1 MKLSVNDLNVF
12 VNTPKDIAKLCEDLS
27 RLGLEVESCIPC
39 IAPKNVV
46 VGKVLEKAPHKN
58 AEKLSVCQVGVGK
71 VLEKAPHKNA
81 EKLSVCQVGVGK
93 EVLQIVCG
101 AKNVAPNQFVPVALN
116 GALIGSTTIAKTELR
131 GVESCGMI
139 CSSAELG
146 FPKINDGILE
156 LDESVGELVLG
167 KELNEYASFNTHV
180 LEISLT
186 PNRGDCLSVL
196 GIAREISAFYH
207 TPLKPIKA
215 LNFTPK
221 SDLITLS
228 AGENI
233 ESHLAYYLIYNHSL
247 KTPLNI
253 KLSLAHNNALSENDL
268 KNFIEFS
275 THFSGV
281 IMNAYSLNKTPMD
294 LSVKNDENN
303 LESVYINHQK
313 RSTIAIKHQDQK
325 DLSEYLLLEASYT
338 DPISLSLKLHALK
351 DKTLQKDNALIYRS
365 ARGSNP
371 NLSDGLNFLSAHL
384 KAAILESKQI
394 KHSLKDRTLTFQ
406 LEDITEILG
415 LAVEKEK
422 IQGILK
428 NLGFKVSVKEPNSN
442 PQILEV
448 IAPNF
453 RHDIKTIQDIAEEI
467 LRFVGID
474 NLISKPLDCV
484 SSKNSNPH
492 YDTHRFFENLKHKA
506 LACGFKEVIH
516 YVFYSKEKQ
525 QKLGFEVLEDP
536 LELQNPIT
544 TDLNTLRTSLV
555 CGLLDASLRNKNL
568 GFKSIALYE
577 KGSVYNSKREEIQ
590 KLGFLVSGLQK
601 KESYPDAKG
610 KAWDFYSFAECVS
623 KVIGDFSLERL
634 TAQTPINH
642 PYQSAKIIQNHEII
656 GVIAKIHP
664 KVIQELDLFES
675 YYAEIDAFKLKRPAM
690 LLKPFSIYPS
700 SVRDLTLIIDEN
712 TAFSEIKKALKDAQI
727 PNLSEILPLDI
738 FKESH
743 NTIALSVRCVIHSLE
758 KTLNDEEVNSA
769 VQKALEIL
777 EKEFNARLKG

>member
-1 MKLSVNDLNVF
+1 MKLSVNDLSVF

-27 RLGLEVESCIPC
+27 CLGLEVESCISC
-39 IAPKNVV
+39 VAPKNVV
-46 VGKVLEKAPHKN
+46 VGKILEKAPHKN
-58 AEKLSVCQVGVGK
+58 AEKLSVCQVD
-71 VLEKAPHKNA
+71 
-81 EKLSVCQVGVGK
+81 VGK

-101 AKNVAPNQFVPVALN
+101 AKNVVPNQFVPVALN

-139 CSSAELG
+139 CSSSELG

-167 KELNEYASFNTHV
+167 KELNEYAPFNTHV

-196 GIAREISAFYH
+196 GVAREISAFYH

-221 SDLITLS
+221 SDLIALS

-233 ESHLAYYLIYNHSL
+233 ESHLAYYLVCNHSL
-247 KTPLNI
+247 KTPLKV

-275 THFSGV
+275 AHFSGV
-281 IMNAYSLNKTPMD
+281 IMNAYSLNATPID

-325 DLSEYLLLEASYT
+325 DLSEHLLLEASYT

-384 KAAILESKQI
+384 KATILESKQTQ
-394 KHSLKDRTLTFQ
+394 HSLKDRAIKFQ

-415 LAVEKEK
+415 LVVEKEK
-422 IQGILK
+422 IQSILK
-428 NLGFKVSVKEPNSN
+428 NLGFKVSVKEPNSK
-442 PQILEV
+442 PKILEV

-474 NLISKPLDCV
+474 NLVSKPLHCV

-544 TDLNTLRTSLV
+544 TELNTLRTSLV

-577 KGSVYNSKREEIQ
+577 KGSVYNSKREETQ
-590 KLGFLVSGLQK
+590 KLGFLASGLQK

-623 KVIGDFSLERL
+623 KVIGDFSLEKL
-634 TAQTPINH
+634 TTQTPINH

-675 YYAEIDAFKLKRPAM
+675 YYAEIDASKLKRPTM

-712 TAFSEIKKALKDAQI
+712 TAFSKIKKALKDAQI

-738 FKESH
+738 FKES
-743 NTIALSVRCVIHSLE
+743 NNSIALSVRCVIHSLE

>member
-1 MKLSVNDLNVF
+1 MKLSVNDLSVF
-12 VNTPKDIAKLCEDLS
+12 VDAPKDITKLCEDLS
-27 RLGLEVESCIPC
+27 RLGLEVESSIPC
-39 IAPKNVV
+39 VAPKNVV

-58 AEKLSVCQVGVGK
+58 AEKLSVCQVD
-71 VLEKAPHKNA
+71 
-81 EKLSVCQVGVGK
+81 VGK

-139 CSSAELG
+139 CSSNELG

-167 KELNEYASFNTHV
+167 KGLNEYAPFNTHV

-221 SDLITLS
+221 SDLITLHTD
-228 AGENI
+228 ENI
-233 ESHLAYYLIYNHSL
+233 ESHLAYYLVCNHSL

-268 KNFIEFS
+268 NNFIEFS
-275 THFSGV
+275 AHFSGV
-281 IMNAYSLNKTPMD
+281 VMNAYSLDATPID

-384 KAAILESKQI
+384 KATILESKQT
-394 KHSLKDRTLTFQ
+394 KHALKDRTLEFKP
-406 LEDITEILG
+406 EDITEILG
-415 LAVEKEK
+415 LAIEEEK

-428 NLGFKVSVKEPNSN
+428 NLGFKVSIKVSSSK

-448 IAPNF
+448 VAPNF

-474 NLISKPLDCV
+474 HLISKPLDSV
-484 SSKNSNPH
+484 SNKKSNPH

-544 TDLNTLRTSLV
+544 TELNTLRTSLV

-590 KLGFLVSGLQK
+590 KLGFLASGLQK

-623 KVIGDFSLERL
+623 KVIGDFSLEKL
-634 TAQTPINH
+634 TTQTPINH
-642 PYQSAKIIQNHEII
+642 PYQSAKIIQNHKII

-675 YYAEIDAFKLKRPAM
+675 YYAEIDASKLKRPAM

-712 TAFSEIKKALKDAQI
+712 TAFSNIKKALKDAKI

-738 FKESH
+738 FKES
-743 NTIALSVRCVIHSLE
+743 NNSIALSVRCVIHSLE

>member
-27 RLGLEVESCIPC
+27 RLGLEVESCVSC
-39 IAPKNVV
+39 VAPKNVV

-58 AEKLSVCQVGVGK
+58 AEKLSVCQVD
-71 VLEKAPHKNA
+71 
-81 EKLSVCQVGVGK
+81 VGK

-101 AKNVAPNQFVPVALN
+101 AKNVAPNQFVPVALK
-116 GALIGSTTIAKTELR
+116 GAIIGSTTIAKTELR
-131 GVESCGMI
+131 GVESHGMI
-139 CSSAELG
+139 CSSVELG

-167 KELNEYASFNTHV
+167 KELNEYAPFNTHV

-221 SDLITLS
+221 NDLITLS
-228 AGENI
+228 ADENI
-233 ESHLAYYLIYNHSL
+233 ESHLAYYLICNHSL

-268 KNFIEFS
+268 NNFIEFS

-325 DLSEYLLLEASYT
+325 DLSECLLLEASYI
-338 DPISLSLKLHALK
+338 DPISLSLKLHALR

-384 KAAILESKQI
+384 KATILESKQTE
-394 KHSLKDRTLTFQ
+394 HSLKDRALTFQ

-415 LAVEKEK
+415 LVIEAEK
-422 IQGILK
+422 IQSILK

-467 LRFVGID
+467 LRFVGIG
-474 NLISKPLDCV
+474 NLISKPLHCV

-577 KGSVYNSKREEIQ
+577 KGSVYNAKREENQ

-601 KESYPDAKG
+601 KESYPNAKG

-623 KVIGDFSLERL
+623 KVIGDFSLEKL
-634 TAQTPINH
+634 TTQTPINH
-642 PYQSAKIIQNHEII
+642 PYQSAKIIQNNEII

-675 YYAEIDAFKLKRPAM
+675 YYAEIDASKLKRPAM

-712 TAFSEIKKALKDAQI
+712 TAFSKIKKALKDAQI

-738 FKESH
+738 FKESD
-743 NTIALSVRCVIHSLE
+743 NTIALSVRCVIHSLK

>member
-39 IAPKNVV
+39 VAPKNVV

-58 AEKLSVCQVGVGK
+58 AEKLSVCQVD
-71 VLEKAPHKNA
+71 
-81 EKLSVCQVGVGK
+81 VGK

-101 AKNVAPNQFVPVALN
+101 AKNVAPNQFAPIALK
-116 GALIGSTTIAKTELR
+116 GAIIGSTPIAKTELR

-139 CSSAELG
+139 CSSSELG

-167 KELNEYASFNTHV
+167 KELNEYAPFNTHV

-228 AGENI
+228 VGENI

-253 KLSLAHNNALSENDL
+253 KLSLAHNNALSENNL
-268 KNFIEFS
+268 NNFLEFS

-325 DLSEYLLLEASYT
+325 DLSECLLLEASYT
-338 DPISLSLKLHALK
+338 DPVSLSLKLHALK

-371 NLSDGLNFLSAHL
+371 NLSDGLNFLSAQL
-384 KAAILESKQI
+384 KATILESKQT
-394 KHSLKDRTLTFQ
+394 KHSLKDCALKFQ

-422 IQGILK
+422 IQSILK

-467 LRFVGID
+467 LCFVGID
-474 NLISKPLDCV
+474 NLISKPLNCV

-525 QKLGFEVLEDP
+525 QKLGFEVLEDS

-544 TDLNTLRTSLV
+544 TELNTLRTSLV

-577 KGSVYNSKREEIQ
+577 KGSVYNAKREEIQ

-623 KVIGDFSLERL
+623 KVIGDFSLEKL
-634 TAQTPINH
+634 NAQTPINH
-642 PYQSAKIIQNHEII
+642 PYQSAKIIQNNEII
-656 GVIAKIHP
+656 GTIAKIHP

-675 YYAEIDAFKLKRPAM
+675 YYAEIDASKLKRPAM

-712 TAFSEIKKALKDAQI
+712 TAFSKIKKALKDAQI

-743 NTIALSVRCVIHSLE
+743 NSIALSVRCVIHSLE

>member
-1 MKLSVNDLNVF
+1 MKLSINDLNVF

-58 AEKLSVCQVGVGK
+58 AEKLSVCQVD
-71 VLEKAPHKNA
+71 
-81 EKLSVCQVGVGK
+81 VGK
-93 EVLQIVCG
+93 EVLPIVCG

-131 GVESCGMI
+131 GVESHGMI
-139 CSSAELG
+139 CSSSELG

-167 KELNEYASFNTHV
+167 KELNEYAPFNTHV

-233 ESHLAYYLIYNHSL
+233 ESHLAYYLICNHSL

-268 KNFIEFS
+268 NNFIEFS
-275 THFSGV
+275 AHFSGV

-313 RSTIAIKHQDQK
+313 RSTIAIKHQVQK
-325 DLSEYLLLEASYT
+325 DLSECLLLEASYI

-384 KAAILESKQI
+384 KATILESKQTEC
-394 KHSLKDRTLTFQ
+394 SLKDRTLTFQ

-422 IQGILK
+422 IQSILK
-428 NLGFKVSVKEPNSN
+428 NLGFKVSAKEPNSK
-442 PQILEV
+442 PPILEIV
-448 IAPNF
+448 APNF
-453 RHDIKTIQDIAEEI
+453 RNDIKTIQDIAEEI

-474 NLISKPLDCV
+474 NLVSKPLNCV

-544 TDLNTLRTSLV
+544 TELNTLRTSLV

-623 KVIGDFSLERL
+623 KVIGDFSLEKL
-634 TAQTPINH
+634 TTQTPINH

-675 YYAEIDAFKLKRPAM
+675 YYAEIDASKLKRPTM

-712 TAFSEIKKALKDAQI
+712 TAFSRIKKALKDAQI

-738 FKESH
+738 FKES
-743 NTIALSVRCVIHSLE
+743 NNSIALSLRCVIHSLE

-769 VQKALEIL
+769 VQKVLEIL

>member
-12 VNTPKDIAKLCEDLS
+12 VDTPKDIAKLCEDLS
-27 RLGLEVESCIPC
+27 RLGLEVESSIPC

-46 VGKVLEKAPHKN
+46 
-58 AEKLSVCQVGVGK
+58 VGK

-116 GALIGSTTIAKTELR
+116 GALIGSTTIAKTDLR
-131 GVESCGMI
+131 GVESYGMI
-139 CSSAELG
+139 CSSNELG

-167 KELNEYASFNTHV
+167 KGLNEYAPFNTHV

-221 SDLITLS
+221 SDLITLCV
-228 AGENI
+228 GENI
-233 ESHLAYYLIYNHSL
+233 ESHLAYYLICNHSL
-247 KTPLNI
+247 KTPLNV

-268 KNFIEFS
+268 NNFIEFS
-275 THFSGV
+275 MHFSGV
-281 IMNAYSLNKTPMD
+281 VMNAYSLDATPID

-351 DKTLQKDNALIYRS
+351 DKTLQKDNTLIYRS

-384 KAAILESKQI
+384 KATILESKQT
-394 KHSLKDRTLTFQ
+394 KHASKDRTLKFK

-415 LAVEKEK
+415 LAIEEET

-428 NLGFKVSVKEPNSN
+428 NLGFKVSIKVSNSK

-448 IAPNF
+448 VAPNF

-474 NLISKPLDCV
+474 HLISKPLDSV
-484 SSKNSNPH
+484 SNKKSNPH

-544 TDLNTLRTSLV
+544 TELNTLRTSLV

-590 KLGFLVSGLQK
+590 KLGFLASGLQK

-623 KVIGDFSLERL
+623 KVIGDFSLEKL
-634 TAQTPINH
+634 TTQAPINH

-664 KVIQELDLFES
+664 KVIRELDLFES
-675 YYAEIDAFKLKRPAM
+675 YYAEIDASKLKRPAM

-712 TAFSEIKKALKDAQI
+712 TAFSKIKKALEDAQI

-738 FKESH
+738 FKESD

>member
-1 MKLSVNDLNVF
+1 MKLSVNDLSVF
-12 VNTPKDIAKLCEDLS
+12 VDAPKDITKLCEDLS

-39 IAPKNVV
+39 VAPKNVV

-58 AEKLSVCQVGVGK
+58 AEKLSVCQVD
-71 VLEKAPHKNA
+71 
-81 EKLSVCQVGVGK
+81 VGK

-139 CSSAELG
+139 CSSSELG

-167 KELNEYASFNTHV
+167 KGLNEYAPFNTHV

-233 ESHLAYYLIYNHSL
+233 ESHLAYYLVCNHSL
-247 KTPLNI
+247 KTPLKV

-268 KNFIEFS
+268 NNFIEFS
-275 THFSGV
+275 AHFSGV
-281 IMNAYSLNKTPMD
+281 IMNAYSLNATPID
-294 LSVKNDENN
+294 LSVKDDENN

-313 RSTIAIKHQDQK
+313 RSTIAIKHQVQK
-325 DLSEYLLLEASYT
+325 DLSECLLLEASYI

-384 KAAILESKQI
+384 KATILESKQT
-394 KHSLKDRTLTFQ
+394 KHSLKDRTLKFK

-415 LAVEKEK
+415 LAVEAEK

-428 NLGFKVSVKEPNSN
+428 SLGFKVSAKEPNSK
-442 PQILEV
+442 PQVLEV
-448 IAPNF
+448 VAPNF
-453 RHDIKTIQDIAEEI
+453 RNDIKTIQDIAEEI

-474 NLISKPLDCV
+474 HLISKPLDSV
-484 SSKNSNPH
+484 SNKNSNPH

-544 TDLNTLRTSLV
+544 TELNTLRTSLV

-590 KLGFLVSGLQK
+590 KLGFLASGLQK

-623 KVIGDFSLERL
+623 KVIGDFSLEKL
-634 TAQTPINH
+634 TTQTPINH
-642 PYQSAKIIQNHEII
+642 PYQSAKIIQNHKII

-675 YYAEIDAFKLKRPAM
+675 YYAEIDASKLKHPAM

-712 TAFSEIKKALKDAQI
+712 TAFSRIKKALKDAQI

-738 FKESH
+738 FKESN

-769 VQKALEIL
+769 VQKVLEIL

>member
-12 VNTPKDIAKLCEDLS
+12 VDTPKDIAKLCEDLS

-39 IAPKNVV
+39 VAPKNVV
-46 VGKVLEKAPHKN
+46 
-58 AEKLSVCQVGVGK
+58 VGK

-101 AKNVAPNQFVPVALN
+101 AKNVVPNQFVPVALN

-131 GVESCGMI
+131 GVESYGMI
-139 CSSAELG
+139 CSSNELG

-167 KELNEYASFNTHV
+167 KGLNEYAPFNTHV

-221 SDLITLS
+221 SDLITLC
-228 AGENI
+228 ADENI
-233 ESHLAYYLIYNHSL
+233 ESHLAYYLVCNHSL
-247 KTPLNI
+247 KTTLNV

-268 KNFIEFS
+268 NNFIEFS

-281 IMNAYSLNKTPMD
+281 VMNAYSLNTTPID

-384 KAAILESKQI
+384 KATILESKQT
-394 KHSLKDRTLTFQ
+394 KHALKDYALKFK

-415 LAVEKEK
+415 LAIEEET

-428 NLGFKVSVKEPNSN
+428 NLGFKVSIKEPNSK

-448 IAPNF
+448 VAPNF

-474 NLISKPLDCV
+474 HLISKPLDSV
-484 SSKNSNPH
+484 SNKKSNPH

-544 TDLNTLRTSLV
+544 TELNTLRTSLV

-590 KLGFLVSGLQK
+590 KLGFLASGLQK

-623 KVIGDFSLERL
+623 KVIGDFSLEKL
-634 TAQTPINH
+634 TTQAPINH
-642 PYQSAKIIQNHEII
+642 PYQSAKIIQNHKII

-675 YYAEIDAFKLKRPAM
+675 YYAEIDASKLKRPAM

-712 TAFSEIKKALKDAQI
+712 TAFSGIKKALEDAQI

-738 FKESH
+738 FKESD

>member
-1 MKLSVNDLNVF
+1 MKLSVNDLSVF

-27 RLGLEVESCIPC
+27 CLGLEVESCIPC
-39 IAPKNVV
+39 VAPKNVV
-46 VGKVLEKAPHKN
+46 VGKI
-58 AEKLSVCQVGVGK
+58 
-71 VLEKAPHKNA
+71 LEKAPHKNA

-116 GALIGSTTIAKTELR
+116 GALIGSITIAKTELR

-139 CSSAELG
+139 CSSNELG

-167 KELNEYASFNTHV
+167 KELNEYAPFNTHV

-196 GIAREISAFYH
+196 GVAREVSAFYH

-228 AGENI
+228 VGENI
-233 ESHLAYYLIYNHSL
+233 ESHLAYYLICNHSL
-247 KTPLNI
+247 KTPLNV

-268 KNFIEFS
+268 NNFIEFS

-281 IMNAYSLNKTPMD
+281 IMNAYSLNTTPMD

-313 RSTIAIKHQDQK
+313 RSTIAIKHQVQK

-384 KAAILESKQI
+384 KATILESKQTE
-394 KHSLKDRTLTFQ
+394 HSLKDRALTFQ

-415 LAVEKEK
+415 LAVEEEK

-428 NLGFKVSVKEPNSN
+428 NLGFKVSIKEPNSK

-448 IAPNF
+448 VAPNF

-474 NLISKPLDCV
+474 NLVSKPLHCV

-525 QKLGFEVLEDP
+525 QKLGFEVLEDS

-544 TDLNTLRTSLV
+544 TELNTLRTSLV

-577 KGSVYNSKREEIQ
+577 KGSVYNAKREETQ

-623 KVIGDFSLERL
+623 KVIGDFSLEKL

-642 PYQSAKIIQNHEII
+642 PYQSAKIIQNNEII

-675 YYAEIDAFKLKRPAM
+675 YYAEIDASKLKRPAM

-712 TAFSEIKKALKDAQI
+712 TAFSRIKKALKDAQI
-727 PNLSEILPLDI
+727 PNLSGILPLDI

-743 NTIALSVRCVIHSLE
+743 NSIALSVRCVIHSLE

>member
-12 VNTPKDIAKLCEDLS
+12 VDVPKDIAKLCEDLS
-27 RLGLEVESCIPC
+27 RLGLEVESSIPC
-39 IAPKNVV
+39 VAPKNVV
-46 VGKVLEKAPHKN
+46 
-58 AEKLSVCQVGVGK
+58 VGK

-139 CSSAELG
+139 CSSSELG

-167 KELNEYASFNTHV
+167 KGLNEYAPFNTHV

-207 TPLKPIKA
+207 TPLRPIKA

-221 SDLITLS
+221 SGLITLCTD
-228 AGENI
+228 ENI
-233 ESHLAYYLIYNHSL
+233 ESHLAYYLVCNHSL
-247 KTPLNI
+247 KTPLNV
-253 KLSLAHNNALSENDL
+253 KLSLAHNNTLSENDL
-268 KNFIEFS
+268 SNFIEFS
-275 THFSGV
+275 AHFSGV
-281 IMNAYSLNKTPMD
+281 VMNAYSLNATPID
-294 LSVKNDENN
+294 LSVKNDEND

-325 DLSEYLLLEASYT
+325 DLSECLLLEASYT

-384 KAAILESKQI
+384 KATILESKQT
-394 KHSLKDRTLTFQ
+394 KHALKDRALEFK

-415 LAVEKEK
+415 LAIEEET

-428 NLGFKVSVKEPNSN
+428 DLGFKVSAKVPNSK

-448 IAPNF
+448 VAPNF

-474 NLISKPLDCV
+474 HLISKPLDSV
-484 SSKNSNPH
+484 SNKKSNPH

-525 QKLGFEVLEDP
+525 QKLGFEVLEDL

-544 TDLNTLRTSLV
+544 TELNTLRTSLV

-590 KLGFLVSGLQK
+590 KLGFLASGLQK

-610 KAWDFYSFAECVS
+610 KAWDFYSFTECVS
-623 KVIGDFSLERL
+623 KVIGDFSLEKL
-634 TAQTPINH
+634 TTQAPINH
-642 PYQSAKIIQNHEII
+642 PYQSAKIIQNHKII

-664 KVIQELDLFES
+664 KVIRELDLFES
-675 YYAEIDAFKLKRPAM
+675 YYAEIDASKLKRPAM

-712 TAFSEIKKALKDAQI
+712 TAFSKIKKALKDAQI

-738 FKESH
+738 FKES
-743 NTIALSVRCVIHSLE
+743 NNSIALSVRCVIHSLE

>member
-1 MKLSVNDLNVF
+1 MKLSINDLNVF
-12 VNTPKDIAKLCEDLS
+12 VNTPKDIVKLCEDLS

-39 IAPKNVV
+39 VAPKNVV
-46 VGKVLEKAPHKN
+46 VGKVLEKVPHKN
-58 AEKLSVCQVGVGK
+58 AEKLSVCQVDI
-71 VLEKAPHKNA
+71 
-81 EKLSVCQVGVGK
+81 GK

-116 GALIGSTTIAKTELR
+116 GVLIGSTTIAKTELR

-139 CSSAELG
+139 CSSIELG

-167 KELNEYASFNTHV
+167 KELNEYAPFNTHV

-233 ESHLAYYLIYNHSL
+233 KSHLAYYLVCNHSL
-247 KTPLNI
+247 KTPLNV

-268 KNFIEFS
+268 NNFIEFS
-275 THFSGV
+275 VHFSGV
-281 IMNAYSLNKTPMD
+281 IMNAYSLNKTPID

-303 LESVYINHQK
+303 LESVYVNHQK

-325 DLSEYLLLEASYT
+325 DLSECLLLEASYT
-338 DPISLSLKLHALK
+338 DPVSLSLKLHALK

-384 KAAILESKQI
+384 KATILESKQTE
-394 KHSLKDRTLTFQ
+394 HSLKDRTLTFQ

-415 LAVEKEK
+415 LAVEAEK

-428 NLGFKVSVKEPNSN
+428 NLGFKVSAKEPNSK
-442 PQILEV
+442 PPILEV
-448 IAPNF
+448 VAPNF
-453 RHDIKTIQDIAEEI
+453 RNDIKTIQDIAEEI
-467 LRFVGID
+467 LRFVGIG
-474 NLISKPLDCV
+474 NLVSKPLNSV
-484 SSKNSNPH
+484 SNKNSNPH

-525 QKLGFEVLEDP
+525 QKLGFEVLEDS

-544 TDLNTLRTSLV
+544 TELNTLRTSLV

-590 KLGFLVSGLQK
+590 KLGFLASGLQK

-623 KVIGDFSLERL
+623 KVIGDFSLEKL
-634 TAQTPINH
+634 TIQTPINH
-642 PYQSAKIIQNHEII
+642 PYQSAKIIQNHKII

-675 YYAEIDAFKLKRPAM
+675 YYAEIDASKLKRPAM

-712 TAFSEIKKALKDAQI
+712 TAFSKIKKTLKDAQI

-743 NTIALSVRCVIHSLE
+743 NSIALSVRCVIHSLE
-758 KTLNDEEVNSA
+758 KTLNDEEVNAA

>member
-1 MKLSVNDLNVF
+1 MKLSVNDLSVF
-12 VNTPKDIAKLCEDLS
+12 VDVPKDIAKLCEDLS
-27 RLGLEVESCIPC
+27 CLGLEVESCIPC
-39 IAPKNVV
+39 VAPKNVV

-58 AEKLSVCQVGVGK
+58 AEKLSVCQVD
-71 VLEKAPHKNA
+71 
-81 EKLSVCQVGVGK
+81 VGK

-101 AKNVAPNQFVPVALN
+101 AKNVVPNQFVPVALN

-139 CSSAELG
+139 CSSSELG

-156 LDESVGELVLG
+156 LDGSVGELVLG
-167 KELNEYASFNTHV
+167 KELNEYAPFNTHV

-196 GIAREISAFYH
+196 GVAREISAFYH

-228 AGENI
+228 VGENI
-233 ESHLAYYLIYNHSL
+233 ESHLAYYLVCNHSL
-247 KTPLNI
+247 KTPLNV
-253 KLSLAHNNALSENDL
+253 KLSLAHNNALSENEL

-275 THFSGV
+275 VHFSGV
-281 IMNAYSLNKTPMD
+281 IMNAYSLNITPID

-384 KAAILESKQI
+384 KAAILESKQT
-394 KHSLKDRTLTFQ
+394 KHSLKDRALKFQ

-422 IQGILK
+422 IQSILK
-428 NLGFKVSVKEPNSN
+428 NLGFKVSVKEPNSK

-448 IAPNF
+448 IVPNF
-453 RHDIKTIQDIAEEI
+453 RHDVKTIQDIAEEI

-474 NLISKPLDCV
+474 NLVSKPLHCV
-484 SSKNSNPH
+484 SSKNSNPY

-590 KLGFLVSGLQK
+590 KLGFLASGLQK
-601 KESYPDAKG
+601 RESYPDAKG

-623 KVIGDFSLERL
+623 KVIGDFSLEKL

-675 YYAEIDAFKLKRPAM
+675 YYAEIDASKLKRPAM

-712 TAFSEIKKALKDAQI
+712 TAFSRIKKALEDAQI

-738 FKESH
+738 FKES
-743 NTIALSVRCVIHSLE
+743 NNSIALSVRCVIHSLE

>member
-58 AEKLSVCQVGVGK
+58 AEKLSVCQVD
-71 VLEKAPHKNA
+71 
-81 EKLSVCQVGVGK
+81 VGK
-93 EVLQIVCG
+93 EVLPIVCG
-101 AKNVAPNQFVPVALN
+101 AKNVAPNQFVPVALK
-116 GALIGSTTIAKTELR
+116 GAIIGSTTIAKTELR
-131 GVESCGMI
+131 GVESHGMI
-139 CSSAELG
+139 CSSSELG

-167 KELNEYASFNTHV
+167 KELNEYAPFNTHV

-207 TPLKPIKA
+207 TPLKPIRA

-228 AGENI
+228 VGENI
-233 ESHLAYYLIYNHSL
+233 ESHLAYYLICNHSL

-268 KNFIEFS
+268 NNFIEFS
-275 THFSGV
+275 AHFSGV

-325 DLSEYLLLEASYT
+325 DLSECLLLEASYT
-338 DPISLSLKLHALK
+338 DPISLSLKLHTLK

-384 KAAILESKQI
+384 KATILESKQT
-394 KHSLKDRTLTFQ
+394 KHSLKDRALTFQ

-422 IQGILK
+422 IQSILK
-428 NLGFKVSVKEPNSN
+428 NLGFKVSVKEPNSK

-467 LRFVGID
+467 LRFVGIG
-474 NLISKPLDCV
+474 NLVSKPLNCV

-544 TDLNTLRTSLV
+544 TELNTLRTSLV

-577 KGSVYNSKREEIQ
+577 KGSVYNAKREEIQ
-590 KLGFLVSGLQK
+590 KLGFLISGLQK

-623 KVIGDFSLERL
+623 KVIGDFSLEKL

-642 PYQSAKIIQNHEII
+642 PYQSAKVIQNNEII

-675 YYAEIDAFKLKRPAM
+675 YYAEIDASKLKRPAM

-712 TAFSEIKKALKDAQI
+712 TAFSKIKKALKDAQI

-738 FKESH
+738 FKESD

>member
-46 VGKVLEKAPHKN
+46 VGKILEKAPHKN
-58 AEKLSVCQVGVGK
+58 AEKLSVCQVD
-71 VLEKAPHKNA
+71 
-81 EKLSVCQVGVGK
+81 VGK

-101 AKNVAPNQFVPVALN
+101 AKNVAPNQFAPVALK
-116 GALIGSTTIAKTELR
+116 GAIIGSTPIAKTELR
-131 GVESCGMI
+131 GVESHGMI
-139 CSSAELG
+139 CSSSELG

-167 KELNEYASFNTHV
+167 KELNEYAPFNTHV

-228 AGENI
+228 VGENI
-233 ESHLAYYLIYNHSL
+233 ESHLAYYLICNHSL

-253 KLSLAHNNALSENDL
+253 RLSLAHNNALSENDL
-268 KNFIEFS
+268 NNFIEFS
-275 THFSGV
+275 AHFSGV
-281 IMNAYSLNKTPMD
+281 ILNAYSLNTTPVD
-294 LSVKNDENN
+294 LIVKNDENN

-325 DLSEYLLLEASYT
+325 DLSECLLLEASYT
-338 DPISLSLKLHALK
+338 DPVSLSLKLHALK

-384 KAAILESKQI
+384 KATILESKQT
-394 KHSLKDRTLTFQ
+394 KHSLKDRALTFQ

-415 LAVEKEK
+415 LVIEAEK

-428 NLGFKVSVKEPNSN
+428 NLGFKVSAKEPNSK
-442 PQILEV
+442 PQILEAIV
-448 IAPNF
+448 PNF

-474 NLISKPLDCV
+474 NLVSKPLHCV

-544 TDLNTLRTSLV
+544 TELNTLRTSLV

-577 KGSVYNSKREEIQ
+577 KGSVYNAKREEIQ
-590 KLGFLVSGLQK
+590 KLGFLISGLQK
-601 KESYPDAKG
+601 KESYLYAKG

-623 KVIGDFSLERL
+623 RIIGDFSLEKL
-634 TAQTPINH
+634 TTQTPINH
-642 PYQSAKIIQNHEII
+642 PYQSAKIIQNNEII

-675 YYAEIDAFKLKRPAM
+675 YYAEIDASKLKRPAM

-700 SVRDLTLIIDEN
+700 SVRDLTLVIDEN
-712 TAFSEIKKALKDAQI
+712 TAFSRIKKALKDAQI

-738 FKESH
+738 FKESD
-743 NTIALSVRCVIHSLE
+743 NTIALSVRCMIHSLE
-758 KTLNDEEVNSA
+758 KTLNDEEVNSV

>member
-27 RLGLEVESCIPC
+27 RLGLEVESCVSC
-39 IAPKNVV
+39 VAPKNVV

-58 AEKLSVCQVGVGK
+58 AEKLSVCQVD
-71 VLEKAPHKNA
+71 
-81 EKLSVCQVGVGK
+81 VGK

-101 AKNVAPNQFVPVALN
+101 AKNVAPNQFVPVALK
-116 GALIGSTTIAKTELR
+116 GAIIGSTTIAKTELR
-131 GVESCGMI
+131 GVESHGMI
-139 CSSAELG
+139 CSSVELG

-167 KELNEYASFNTHV
+167 KELNEYAPFNTHV

-221 SDLITLS
+221 NDLITLS
-228 AGENI
+228 ADENI
-233 ESHLAYYLIYNHSL
+233 ESHLAYYLICNHSL

-268 KNFIEFS
+268 NNFIEFS

-325 DLSEYLLLEASYT
+325 DLSECLLLEASYI

-351 DKTLQKDNALIYRS
+351 DKTLQKDNALTYRS

-384 KAAILESKQI
+384 KATILESKQTE
-394 KHSLKDRTLTFQ
+394 HSLKDYALTFQ

-415 LAVEKEK
+415 LAVEAEK

-428 NLGFKVSVKEPNSN
+428 SLGFKVSAKEPNSK

-448 IAPNF
+448 VVPNF

-474 NLISKPLDCV
+474 NLISKPLHCV

-544 TDLNTLRTSLV
+544 TELNTLRTSLV

-642 PYQSAKIIQNHEII
+642 PYQSAKIVQNHEVI

-675 YYAEIDAFKLKRPAM
+675 YYAEIDASKLKRPAM

-700 SVRDLTLIIDEN
+700 SVRDLTLIINEN
-712 TAFSEIKKALKDAQI
+712 TAFSKIKKALKDAQI

-743 NTIALSVRCVIHSLE
+743 NSIALSVRCVIHSLE

>member
-12 VNTPKDIAKLCEDLS
+12 VDTPKDIAKLCEDLS
-27 RLGLEVESCIPC
+27 RLGLEVESSIPC
-39 IAPKNVV
+39 VAPKNVV
-46 VGKVLEKAPHKN
+46 VGKVLEKATHKN
-58 AEKLSVCQVGVGK
+58 AEKLSVCQVD
-71 VLEKAPHKNA
+71 
-81 EKLSVCQVGVGK
+81 VGK

-139 CSSAELG
+139 CSSNELG

-167 KELNEYASFNTHV
+167 KGLNEYAPFNTHV

-221 SDLITLS
+221 SDLITLCTD
-228 AGENI
+228 ENI
-233 ESHLAYYLIYNHSL
+233 ESHLAYYLVCNHSL
-247 KTPLNI
+247 KTPLNV
-253 KLSLAHNNALSENDL
+253 KLSLAHNNALNENDL
-268 KNFIEFS
+268 NNFIEFS

-281 IMNAYSLNKTPMD
+281 VMNAYSLNATPID

-313 RSTIAIKHQDQK
+313 RSIIAIKHQDQK
-325 DLSEYLLLEASYT
+325 DLSEYLLLEASYI

-371 NLSDGLNFLSAHL
+371 NLSDGLNFLSTHL
-384 KAAILESKQI
+384 KAAILESKQT
-394 KHSLKDRTLTFQ
+394 KHALKDRTLKFK

-415 LAVEKEK
+415 LAVEEGT

-428 NLGFKVSVKEPNSN
+428 NLGFKVSAKVSNSK

-448 IAPNF
+448 VAPNF

-474 NLISKPLDCV
+474 HLISKPLDSV
-484 SSKNSNPH
+484 SNKKSNPH

-544 TDLNTLRTSLV
+544 TELNTLRTSLV

-590 KLGFLVSGLQK
+590 KLGFLASGLQK

-623 KVIGDFSLERL
+623 KVIGDFSLEKL
-634 TAQTPINH
+634 TTQTPINH

-712 TAFSEIKKALKDAQI
+712 TAFSKIKKALKDAQI

-738 FKESH
+738 FKESD

>member
-39 IAPKNVV
+39 VAPKNVV

-58 AEKLSVCQVGVGK
+58 AEKLSVCQVD
-71 VLEKAPHKNA
+71 
-81 EKLSVCQVGVGK
+81 VGK
-93 EVLQIVCG
+93 EVLPIVCG

-139 CSSAELG
+139 CSSTELG
-146 FPKINDGILE
+146 LPKINDGILE

-167 KELNEYASFNTHV
+167 KELNEYAPFNTHV

-196 GIAREISAFYH
+196 GIAREISAFYN

-228 AGENI
+228 VGENI

-247 KTPLNI
+247 KTPLNV

-268 KNFIEFS
+268 NNFIEFS
-275 THFSGV
+275 AHFSGV

-294 LSVKNDENN
+294 LSVKNDEND

-325 DLSEYLLLEASYT
+325 DLSECLLLEASYI

-384 KAAILESKQI
+384 KATILESKQTE
-394 KHSLKDRTLTFQ
+394 HSLKDRTLTFQ

-474 NLISKPLDCV
+474 NLASKPLHCV

-577 KGSVYNSKREEIQ
+577 KGSVYNSKREETQ

-623 KVIGDFSLERL
+623 KVIGDFSLEKL

-642 PYQSAKIIQNHEII
+642 PYQSAKIIQNHEVI

-664 KVIQELDLFES
+664 KIIQELDLFES
-675 YYAEIDAFKLKRPAM
+675 YYAEIDASKLKRPAM

-712 TAFSEIKKALKDAQI
+712 TAFSRIKKALKDAQI

-743 NTIALSVRCVIHSLE
+743 NSIALSVRCVIHSLE

>member
-12 VNTPKDIAKLCEDLS
+12 VDTPKDIAKLCEDLS
-27 RLGLEVESCIPC
+27 RLGLEVESSIPC
-39 IAPKNVV
+39 VAPKNVV
-46 VGKVLEKAPHKN
+46 
-58 AEKLSVCQVGVGK
+58 VGK

-116 GALIGSTTIAKTELR
+116 GALIGSTTIAKTDLR

-139 CSSAELG
+139 CSSNELG

-167 KELNEYASFNTHV
+167 KGLNEYAPFNTHV

-196 GIAREISAFYH
+196 GIAREVSAFYH

-221 SDLITLS
+221 SDLITLC

-233 ESHLAYYLIYNHSL
+233 ESHLAYYLICNHSL
-247 KTPLNI
+247 KTPLNV

-268 KNFIEFS
+268 NNFIEFS
-275 THFSGV
+275 VHFSGV
-281 IMNAYSLNKTPMD
+281 VMNAYSLDATPID

-365 ARGSNP
+365 TRGSNP

-384 KAAILESKQI
+384 KATILESKQT
-394 KHSLKDRTLTFQ
+394 KHSLKDRTLQFQ

-415 LAVEKEK
+415 LAVEAEK

-428 NLGFKVSVKEPNSN
+428 NLGFKVSAKVSNSK

-448 IAPNF
+448 VAPNF
-453 RHDIKTIQDIAEEI
+453 RHDIKTIQDITEEI

-474 NLISKPLDCV
+474 HLISKPLDSV
-484 SSKNSNPH
+484 SNKKSNPH

-544 TDLNTLRTSLV
+544 TELNTLRTSLV

-590 KLGFLVSGLQK
+590 KLGFLASGLQK

-610 KAWDFYSFAECVS
+610 RAWDFYSFAECVS
-623 KVIGDFSLERL
+623 KVIGDFSLEKL
-634 TAQTPINH
+634 TTQAPINH
-642 PYQSAKIIQNHEII
+642 PYQSAKIIQNHKII

-712 TAFSEIKKALKDAQI
+712 TAFSNIKKALKDAQI

-738 FKESH
+738 FKESD

>member
-12 VNTPKDIAKLCEDLS
+12 VNTPKDIAKLCENLS

-58 AEKLSVCQVGVGK
+58 AEKLSVCQVD
-71 VLEKAPHKNA
+71 
-81 EKLSVCQVGVGK
+81 VGK
-93 EVLQIVCG
+93 EVLPIVCG
-101 AKNVAPNQFVPVALN
+101 AKNVAPNQFVPVALK
-116 GALIGSTTIAKTELR
+116 GAIIGSTTIAKTELR
-131 GVESCGMI
+131 GVESHGMI
-139 CSSAELG
+139 CSSTELG

-167 KELNEYASFNTHV
+167 KELNGYAPFNTHV

-196 GIAREISAFYH
+196 GIAKEISAFYH

-228 AGENI
+228 VGENI
-233 ESHLAYYLIYNHSL
+233 ESYLAYYLIYNHSL

-268 KNFIEFS
+268 NNFIEFS
-275 THFSGV
+275 AHFSGV
-281 IMNAYSLNKTPMD
+281 ILNAYSLNKTPID
-294 LSVKNDENN
+294 LIIKNDENN

-325 DLSEYLLLEASYT
+325 DLSECLLLEASYT
-338 DPISLSLKLHALK
+338 DPVSLSLKLHALK

-384 KAAILESKQI
+384 KATILESKQTE
-394 KHSLKDRTLTFQ
+394 HSLKDRALKFQ

-415 LAVEKEK
+415 LVIEEEK

-428 NLGFKVSVKEPNSN
+428 NLGFKVSIKEPNSK

-448 IAPNF
+448 IVPNF

-544 TDLNTLRTSLV
+544 TELNTLRTSLV

-623 KVIGDFSLERL
+623 RIIGDFSLEKL
-634 TAQTPINH
+634 TTQTPINH
-642 PYQSAKIIQNHEII
+642 PYQSAKIIQNHEVI

-675 YYAEIDAFKLKRPAM
+675 YYAEIDASKLKRHAM

-712 TAFSEIKKALKDAQI
+712 TAFSRIKKALKDAQI

-738 FKESH
+738 FKESD

-758 KTLNDEEVNSA
+758 KTLNDEEVNSV

>member
-1 MKLSVNDLNVF
+1 MKLSVNDLSVF
-12 VNTPKDIAKLCEDLS
+12 VDTPKDIAKLCEDLS

-39 IAPKNVV
+39 VAPKNVV

-58 AEKLSVCQVGVGK
+58 AEKLSVCQVD
-71 VLEKAPHKNA
+71 
-81 EKLSVCQVGVGK
+81 VGK

-139 CSSAELG
+139 CSSTELG

-167 KELNEYASFNTHV
+167 KELNEYTPFNTHV

-228 AGENI
+228 VGENI
-233 ESHLAYYLIYNHSL
+233 ESHLAYYLICNHSL

-268 KNFIEFS
+268 NNFIEFS
-275 THFSGV
+275 VHFSGV

-313 RSTIAIKHQDQK
+313 RSTIAIKHQVQK
-325 DLSEYLLLEASYT
+325 DLSEYLLLEASYI

-384 KAAILESKQI
+384 KATILESKQTE
-394 KHSLKDRTLTFQ
+394 HSLKDRTLTFQ

-415 LAVEKEK
+415 LVVEKEK

-428 NLGFKVSVKEPNSN
+428 NLGFKVSVKEPNSK

-448 IAPNF
+448 VAPNF

-474 NLISKPLDCV
+474 NLISKPLHCV

-525 QKLGFEVLEDP
+525 QKLGFEVLEDS

-544 TDLNTLRTSLV
+544 TELNTLRTSLV

-590 KLGFLVSGLQK
+590 KLGFLASGLQK
-601 KESYPDAKG
+601 KESYPDSKG

-623 KVIGDFSLERL
+623 KVIGDFSLEKL
-634 TAQTPINH
+634 TTQPPINH
-642 PYQSAKIIQNHEII
+642 PYQSAKIIQNHKII

-675 YYAEIDAFKLKRPAM
+675 YYAEIDASKLKRPAM

-712 TAFSEIKKALKDAQI
+712 TAFSNIKKALKDAQI
-727 PNLSEILPLDI
+727 PNLSEVLPLDI

-743 NTIALSVRCVIHSLE
+743 NSIALSVRCVIHSLE

-777 EKEFNARLKG
+777 KKEFNARLKG

>member
-1 MKLSVNDLNVF
+1 MKLIVNDLNVF
-12 VNTPKDIAKLCEDLS
+12 VNTPKDIVELCEDLS

-58 AEKLSVCQVGVGK
+58 AEKLSVCQVD
-71 VLEKAPHKNA
+71 
-81 EKLSVCQVGVGK
+81 VGK

-139 CSSAELG
+139 CSSSELG

-167 KELNEYASFNTHV
+167 KELNEYAPFNTHV

-221 SDLITLS
+221 SGLITLIT
-228 AGENI
+228 GENI
-233 ESHLAYYLIYNHSL
+233 ESHLAYYLICNHSL
-247 KTPLNI
+247 KTPLNV

-275 THFSGV
+275 VHFSGV
-281 IMNAYSLNKTPMD
+281 IMNAYNLNTTPMD

-325 DLSEYLLLEASYT
+325 DLSECVLLEASYT

-384 KAAILESKQI
+384 KATILESKQTE
-394 KHSLKDRTLTFQ
+394 HSLKDRTLKFQ

-428 NLGFKVSVKEPNSN
+428 NLGFKVSTKKPNSN

-474 NLISKPLDCV
+474 NLISKPLHCV

-492 YDTHRFFENLKHKA
+492 YETHRFFENLKHKA

-577 KGSVYNSKREEIQ
+577 KGSVYNAKREEVQ

-623 KVIGDFSLERL
+623 KVIGDFSLEKL

-642 PYQSAKIIQNHEII
+642 PYQSAKIIQNNEII

-675 YYAEIDAFKLKRPAM
+675 YYAEIDASKLKRPAM

-712 TAFSEIKKALKDAQI
+712 TAFSRIKKALKDAQI

-738 FKESH
+738 FKES
-743 NTIALSVRCVIHSLE
+743 NNSIALSVRCVIHSLE

>member
-12 VNTPKDIAKLCEDLS
+12 VNTPKDVAKLCEDLS

-58 AEKLSVCQVGVGK
+58 AEKLSVCQVD
-71 VLEKAPHKNA
+71 
-81 EKLSVCQVGVGK
+81 VGK
-93 EVLQIVCG
+93 EVLPIVCG

-116 GALIGSTTIAKTELR
+116 GVLIGSTTIAKTELR
-131 GVESCGMI
+131 GVESHGMI
-139 CSSAELG
+139 CSSIELG

-167 KELNEYASFNTHV
+167 KELNEYAPFNTHV

-196 GIAREISAFYH
+196 GIAREISAFYN

-221 SDLITLS
+221 SDSITLS
-228 AGENI
+228 VGENI
-233 ESHLAYYLIYNHSL
+233 ESHLAYYLVCNHSL
-247 KTPLNI
+247 KTPLKV

-268 KNFIEFS
+268 NNFIEFS

-281 IMNAYSLNKTPMD
+281 IMNAYSLNATPMD

-313 RSTIAIKHQDQK
+313 RSTIAIKHQVQK
-325 DLSEYLLLEASYT
+325 DLSECLLLEASYI

-384 KAAILESKQI
+384 KATILESKQTER
-394 KHSLKDRTLTFQ
+394 SLKDRTLKFQ

-415 LAVEKEK
+415 LVVEKEK
-422 IQGILK
+422 IQSILK
-428 NLGFKVSVKEPNSN
+428 NLGFKVSAKEPNSK
-442 PQILEV
+442 PPILEV
-448 IAPNF
+448 VAPNF

-474 NLISKPLDCV
+474 NLVSKPLNCV

-506 LACGFKEVIH
+506 LACGFKEVVH

-544 TDLNTLRTSLV
+544 TELNTLRTSLV

-590 KLGFLVSGLQK
+590 KLGFLASGLQK

-623 KVIGDFSLERL
+623 KVIGDFSLEKL
-634 TAQTPINH
+634 TTQTPINH

-675 YYAEIDAFKLKRPAM
+675 YYAEIDASKLKRPAM

-712 TAFSEIKKALKDAQI
+712 TAFSKIKKALKDAQI

-769 VQKALEIL
+769 VQKTLEIL

>member
-12 VNTPKDIAKLCEDLS
+12 VDVPKDIAKLCEDLS
-27 RLGLEVESCIPC
+27 RLGLEVESSIPC
-39 IAPKNVV
+39 VAPKNVV

-58 AEKLSVCQVGVGK
+58 AEKLSVCQVD
-71 VLEKAPHKNA
+71 
-81 EKLSVCQVGVGK
+81 VGK

-139 CSSAELG
+139 CSSNELG

-167 KELNEYASFNTHV
+167 KGLNEYAPFNTHV

-207 TPLKPIKA
+207 TPLKSIKA

-221 SDLITLS
+221 SDLITLC
-228 AGENI
+228 ADENI
-233 ESHLAYYLIYNHSL
+233 ESHLAYYLICNHSL
-247 KTPLNI
+247 KTPLSV

-268 KNFIEFS
+268 NNFIEFS

-281 IMNAYSLNKTPMD
+281 VMNAYSLNATPID

-384 KAAILESKQI
+384 KATILESKQT
-394 KHSLKDRTLTFQ
+394 KHALKDRTLEFK

-415 LAVEKEK
+415 LAVEEEK

-428 NLGFKVSVKEPNSN
+428 NLGFKVSIKEPNSK

-448 IAPNF
+448 VAPNF

-474 NLISKPLDCV
+474 HLISKPLDSV
-484 SSKNSNPH
+484 SNKKSNPH

-506 LACGFKEVIH
+506 LAYGFKEVIH

-544 TDLNTLRTSLV
+544 TELNTLRTSLV

-590 KLGFLVSGLQK
+590 KLGFLASGLQK

-623 KVIGDFSLERL
+623 KVIGDFSLEKL
-634 TAQTPINH
+634 TTQAPINH
-642 PYQSAKIIQNHEII
+642 PYQSAKIIQNHKII

-712 TAFSEIKKALKDAQI
+712 TAFSRIKKALKDAQI

-738 FKESH
+738 FKESD

>member
-12 VNTPKDIAKLCEDLS
+12 VDVPKDIAKLCEDLS
-27 RLGLEVESCIPC
+27 RLGLEVESCIPY

-58 AEKLSVCQVGVGK
+58 AEKLSVCQVD
-71 VLEKAPHKNA
+71 
-81 EKLSVCQVGVGK
+81 VGK
-93 EVLQIVCG
+93 EVLPIVCG
-101 AKNVAPNQFVPVALN
+101 AKNVAPNQFAPVALK
-116 GALIGSTTIAKTELR
+116 GAIIGSTTIAKTELR
-131 GVESCGMI
+131 GVESHGMI
-139 CSSAELG
+139 CSSIELG

-167 KELNEYASFNTHV
+167 KELHEYAPFNTHV

-228 AGENI
+228 VSENI
-233 ESHLAYYLIYNHSL
+233 ESHLTYYLICNHSL

-268 KNFIEFS
+268 NNFIEFGM
-275 THFSGV
+275 HFSGV
-281 IMNAYSLNKTPMD
+281 ILNAYGLNTTPVD

-325 DLSEYLLLEASYT
+325 DLSECLLLEASYT
-338 DPISLSLKLHALK
+338 DPVSLSLKLHALK

-384 KAAILESKQI
+384 KATILESKQT
-394 KHSLKDRTLTFQ
+394 KHSLKDRALKFQ

-415 LAVEKEK
+415 LVIEAEK

-428 NLGFKVSVKEPNSN
+428 NLGFKVSAKEPNSK
-442 PQILEV
+442 PPILEV
-448 IAPNF
+448 IVPNF

-474 NLISKPLDCV
+474 NLISKPLNCV
-484 SSKNSNPH
+484 SSKHSNPH

-544 TDLNTLRTSLV
+544 TELNTLRTSLV

-590 KLGFLVSGLQK
+590 KLGFLISGLQK
-601 KESYPDAKG
+601 RESYPDAKG

-623 KVIGDFSLERL
+623 RIIGDFSLEKL
-634 TAQTPINH
+634 TTQTPINH
-642 PYQSAKIIQNHEII
+642 PYQSAKIIQNNEII

-675 YYAEIDAFKLKRPAM
+675 YYAEIDASKLKRPAM
-690 LLKPFSIYPS
+690 LLKPFSIYPN

-712 TAFSEIKKALKDAQI
+712 TAFSRIKKALKDAQI

-738 FKESH
+738 FKESD
-743 NTIALSVRCVIHSLE
+743 NTIALSVRCMIHSLE

>member
-1 MKLSVNDLNVF
+1 MKLIINDLNVF

-58 AEKLSVCQVGVGK
+58 AEKLSVCQVD
-71 VLEKAPHKNA
+71 
-81 EKLSVCQVGVGK
+81 VGK
-93 EVLQIVCG
+93 EVLPIVCG

-131 GVESCGMI
+131 GVESHGMI
-139 CSSAELG
+139 CSSSELG

-167 KELNEYASFNTHV
+167 KELNEYAPFNTHV

-233 ESHLAYYLIYNHSL
+233 ESHLAYYLICNHSL

-268 KNFIEFS
+268 NNFIEFS
-275 THFSGV
+275 AHFSGV

-313 RSTIAIKHQDQK
+313 RSTIAIKHQVQK
-325 DLSEYLLLEASYT
+325 DLSECLLLEASYI

-384 KAAILESKQI
+384 KATILESKQTEC
-394 KHSLKDRTLTFQ
+394 SLKDRTLTFQ

-422 IQGILK
+422 IQSILK
-428 NLGFKVSVKEPNSN
+428 NLGFKVSAKEPNSK
-442 PQILEV
+442 PPILEIV
-448 IAPNF
+448 APNF
-453 RHDIKTIQDIAEEI
+453 RNDIKTIQDIAEEI

-474 NLISKPLDCV
+474 NLVSKPLNCV

-544 TDLNTLRTSLV
+544 TELNTLRTSLV

-623 KVIGDFSLERL
+623 KVIGDFSLEKL
-634 TAQTPINH
+634 TTQTPINH

-675 YYAEIDAFKLKRPAM
+675 YYAEIDASKLKRPTM

-712 TAFSEIKKALKDAQI
+712 TAFSRIKKALKDAQI

-738 FKESH
+738 FKES
-743 NTIALSVRCVIHSLE
+743 NNSIALSLRCVIHSLE

-769 VQKALEIL
+769 VQKVLEIL

>member
-1 MKLSVNDLNVF
+1 MKLSVNDLSVF
-12 VNTPKDIAKLCEDLS
+12 VDTPKDIAKLCEDLS
-27 RLGLEVESCIPC
+27 RLGLEVESCMLC
-39 IAPKNVV
+39 TAPKNVV

-58 AEKLSVCQVGVGK
+58 AEKLSVCQVD
-71 VLEKAPHKNA
+71 
-81 EKLSVCQVGVGK
+81 VGK

-139 CSSAELG
+139 CSSNELG

-167 KELNEYASFNTHV
+167 KGLNEYAPFNTHV

-221 SDLITLS
+221 SDLITLC

-233 ESHLAYYLIYNHSL
+233 ESYLAYYLVCNHSL

-268 KNFIEFS
+268 NNFIEFS
-275 THFSGV
+275 AHFSGV
-281 IMNAYSLNKTPMD
+281 VMNAYSLDATPID

-325 DLSEYLLLEASYT
+325 DLSECLLLEASYT

-384 KAAILESKQI
+384 KATILESKQT
-394 KHSLKDRTLTFQ
+394 KHALKDRTLKFK

-415 LAVEKEK
+415 LAIEEEK
-422 IQGILK
+422 IQSILK
-428 NLGFKVSVKEPNSN
+428 NLGFKVSAKVSNSK

-448 IAPNF
+448 VAPNF

-474 NLISKPLDCV
+474 HLISKPLDSV
-484 SSKNSNPH
+484 SNKKSNPH

-544 TDLNTLRTSLV
+544 TELNTLRTSLV

-577 KGSVYNSKREEIQ
+577 KGSAYNSKREEIQ
-590 KLGFLVSGLQK
+590 KLGFLASGLQK

-623 KVIGDFSLERL
+623 KVIGDFSLEKL
-634 TAQTPINH
+634 TTKAPINH

-675 YYAEIDAFKLKRPAM
+675 YYAEIDASKLKRPAM

-712 TAFSEIKKALKDAQI
+712 TAFSNIKKALKDAQI

>member
-12 VNTPKDIAKLCEDLS
+12 VNTPKNIAKLCEDLS
-27 RLGLEVESCIPC
+27 RLGLEVESCVSC
-39 IAPKNVV
+39 VAPKNVV

-58 AEKLSVCQVGVGK
+58 AEKLSVCQVD
-71 VLEKAPHKNA
+71 
-81 EKLSVCQVGVGK
+81 VGK
-93 EVLQIVCG
+93 EVLPIVCG

-131 GVESCGMI
+131 GVESHGMI
-139 CSSAELG
+139 CSSSELG

-167 KELNEYASFNTHV
+167 KELNEYAPFNTHV

-228 AGENI
+228 VGENI
-233 ESHLAYYLIYNHSL
+233 ESHLAYYLICDHSL

-268 KNFIEFS
+268 NNFIEFS
-275 THFSGV
+275 AHFSGV

-313 RSTIAIKHQDQK
+313 RSTIAIKHQVQK
-325 DLSEYLLLEASYT
+325 DLSECLLLEASYT

-384 KAAILESKQI
+384 KATILESKQTE
-394 KHSLKDRTLTFQ
+394 HSLKDYALTFQ

-415 LAVEKEK
+415 LVIEAEK
-422 IQGILK
+422 IQSILK

-474 NLISKPLDCV
+474 NLISKPLNCV

-492 YDTHRFFENLKHKA
+492 YETHRFFENLKHKA

-577 KGSVYNSKREEIQ
+577 KGSVYNAKREEIQ

-623 KVIGDFSLERL
+623 KVIGDFSLEKL

-642 PYQSAKIIQNHEII
+642 PYQSAKIIQNNEII

-675 YYAEIDAFKLKRPAM
+675 YYAEIDASKLKRPAM

-712 TAFSEIKKALKDAQI
+712 TAFSRIKKALKDAQI
-727 PNLSEILPLDI
+727 PNLSEILPLDV
-738 FKESH
+738 FKESD

>member
-12 VNTPKDIAKLCEDLS
+12 VNTPKDIVKLCENLS

-58 AEKLSVCQVGVGK
+58 AEKLSVCQVD
-71 VLEKAPHKNA
+71 
-81 EKLSVCQVGVGK
+81 VGK
-93 EVLQIVCG
+93 EVLPIVCG
-101 AKNVAPNQFVPVALN
+101 AKNVAPNQFVPVALK
-116 GALIGSTTIAKTELR
+116 GAIIGSTTIAKTELR
-131 GVESCGMI
+131 GVESHGMI
-139 CSSAELG
+139 CSSSELG

-167 KELNEYASFNTHV
+167 KELNEYAPFNTHV

-228 AGENI
+228 ADENI
-233 ESHLAYYLIYNHSL
+233 ESHLAYYLICNHSL

-268 KNFIEFS
+268 NNFIEFS
-275 THFSGV
+275 AHFSGV
-281 IMNAYSLNKTPMD
+281 IMNAYSLNTTPID
-294 LSVKNDENN
+294 LIVKNDENN

-325 DLSEYLLLEASYT
+325 DLSECLLLEASYT

-384 KAAILESKQI
+384 KATILESKQTE
-394 KHSLKDRTLTFQ
+394 HSLKDRALTFQ

-428 NLGFKVSVKEPNSN
+428 NLGFKVSVKEPNSK
-442 PQILEV
+442 PQILEIIV
-448 IAPNF
+448 PNF

-474 NLISKPLDCV
+474 NLVSKPLHCV

-544 TDLNTLRTSLV
+544 TELNTLRTSLV

-577 KGSVYNSKREEIQ
+577 KGSVYNAKREEIQ

-623 KVIGDFSLERL
+623 KVMGDFSLEKL

-642 PYQSAKIIQNHEII
+642 PYQSAKIIQNNEII

-675 YYAEIDAFKLKRPAM
+675 YYAEIDASKLKRPAM

-712 TAFSEIKKALKDAQI
+712 TAFSRIKKALKDAQI

-738 FKESH
+738 FKESD

-758 KTLNDEEVNSA
+758 KTLNDEEVNSV

>member
-12 VNTPKDIAKLCEDLS
+12 VNTPKDITKLCEDLS

-58 AEKLSVCQVGVGK
+58 AEKLSVCQVD
-71 VLEKAPHKNA
+71 
-81 EKLSVCQVGVGK
+81 VGK
-93 EVLQIVCG
+93 EVLPIVCG

-139 CSSAELG
+139 CSSIELG

-167 KELNEYASFNTHV
+167 KELNEYAPFNTHV

-196 GIAREISAFYH
+196 GVAREVSAFYH

-233 ESHLAYYLIYNHSL
+233 ESHLAYYLVCNHSL
-247 KTPLNI
+247 KTPLNV

-268 KNFIEFS
+268 NNFIEFS

-294 LSVKNDENN
+294 LSAKNDENN

-325 DLSEYLLLEASYT
+325 DLSECLLLEASYT

-384 KAAILESKQI
+384 KAAILESKQT

-422 IQGILK
+422 IQSILK
-428 NLGFKVSVKEPNSN
+428 NLGFKVSAKEPNSK
-442 PQILEV
+442 PPILEV
-448 IAPNF
+448 VAPNF
-453 RHDIKTIQDIAEEI
+453 RHDIKIIQDIAEEI

-474 NLISKPLDCV
+474 NLVSKPLNCV
-484 SSKNSNPH
+484 SSKNSNSH

-525 QKLGFEVLEDP
+525 QKLGFEVLEDS

-544 TDLNTLRTSLV
+544 TDLNTLRASLV

-577 KGSVYNSKREEIQ
+577 KGSVYNAKREEIQ

-623 KVIGDFSLERL
+623 KVIGDFSLEKL
-634 TAQTPINH
+634 TTQTPINH
-642 PYQSAKIIQNHEII
+642 PYQSAKIIQNHEIV

-664 KVIQELDLFES
+664 KVTQELDLFES

-712 TAFSEIKKALKDAQI
+712 TAFSRIKKALKDAQI

-743 NTIALSVRCVIHSLE
+743 NTIALSMRCVIHSLE

>member
-12 VNTPKDIAKLCEDLS
+12 VNTPKDIAKLCENLS
-27 RLGLEVESCIPC
+27 RLGLEVESCISC
-39 IAPKNVV
+39 VAPKNVV

-58 AEKLSVCQVGVGK
+58 AEKLSVCQVD
-71 VLEKAPHKNA
+71 
-81 EKLSVCQVGVGK
+81 VGK

-101 AKNVAPNQFVPVALN
+101 AKNVAPNQFVPVALK
-116 GALIGSTTIAKTELR
+116 GAIIGSTTIAKTELR

-139 CSSAELG
+139 CSSNELG

-167 KELNEYASFNTHV
+167 KGLNEYAPFNTHV

-196 GIAREISAFYH
+196 GIAREVSAFYH

-228 AGENI
+228 VGENI
-233 ESHLAYYLIYNHSL
+233 ESHLAYYLVCNHSL
-247 KTPLNI
+247 KTPLKV

-268 KNFIEFS
+268 NNFIEFGM
-275 THFSGV
+275 HFSGV
-281 IMNAYSLNKTPMD
+281 VMNAYSLDATPID
-294 LSVKNDENN
+294 LSVKNDEND

-325 DLSEYLLLEASYT
+325 DLSECLLLEASYI

-371 NLSDGLNFLSAHL
+371 NLSDGLNFLSTHL
-384 KAAILESKQI
+384 KAAILESKQTQ
-394 KHSLKDRTLTFQ
+394 HSLKDYALQFK

-415 LAVEKEK
+415 LVIEEEK

-428 NLGFKVSVKEPNSN
+428 NLGFKVSTKDPNSKT
-442 PQILEV
+442 QILEV
-448 IAPNF
+448 VVPNF

-474 NLISKPLDCV
+474 NLVSKSLHCV

-516 YVFYSKEKQ
+516 YMFYSKEKQ

-544 TDLNTLRTSLV
+544 TELNTLRTSLV

-577 KGSVYNSKREEIQ
+577 KGSVYNAKREEVQ

-601 KESYPDAKG
+601 K
-610 KAWDFYSFAECVS
+610 KA
-623 KVIGDFSLERL
+623 I
-634 TAQTPINH
+634 
-642 PYQSAKIIQNHEII
+642 
-656 GVIAKIHP
+656 
-664 KVIQELDLFES
+664 
-675 YYAEIDAFKLKRPAM
+675 
-690 LLKPFSIYPS
+690 
-700 SVRDLTLIIDEN
+700 LTL
-712 TAFSEIKKALKDAQI
+712 
-727 PNLSEILPLDI
+727 
-738 FKESH
+738 
-743 NTIALSVRCVIHSLE
+743 R
-758 KTLNDEEVNSA
+758 
-769 VQKALEIL
+769 
-777 EKEFNARLKG
+777 ARLGIFILSLNAFQKL

>member
-1 MKLSVNDLNVF
+1 MKLSINDLNVF
-12 VNTPKDIAKLCEDLS
+12 VNTPKDIVKLCEDLS

-46 VGKVLEKAPHKN
+46 VGKILEKAPHKN
-58 AEKLSVCQVGVGK
+58 AEKLSVCQVD
-71 VLEKAPHKNA
+71 
-81 EKLSVCQVGVGK
+81 VGK

-131 GVESCGMI
+131 GIESCGMI
-139 CSSAELG
+139 CSSSELG

-156 LDESVGELVLG
+156 LDGSVGELVLG
-167 KELNEYASFNTHV
+167 KELNEYAPFNTHV

-196 GIAREISAFYH
+196 GVAREVSAFYH

-233 ESHLAYYLIYNHSL
+233 ESHLAYYLVCNHSL
-247 KTPLNI
+247 KTPLKV

-281 IMNAYSLNKTPMD
+281 IMNAYSLNATPID

-325 DLSEYLLLEASYT
+325 DLSEHLLLEASYT

-384 KAAILESKQI
+384 KATILGSKQTQ
-394 KHSLKDRTLTFQ
+394 HSLKDRALKFQ

-415 LAVEKEK
+415 LAVEAEK

-428 NLGFKVSVKEPNSN
+428 SLGFKVSIKEPNSK
-442 PQILEV
+442 PPILEV
-448 IAPNF
+448 VAPNF

-474 NLISKPLDCV
+474 HLISKPLHCV
-484 SSKNSNPH
+484 SNKNSNPH

-544 TDLNTLRTSLV
+544 TELNTLRTSLV

-568 GFKSIALYE
+568 GFKSIAFYE

-590 KLGFLVSGLQK
+590 KLGFLASGLQK

-623 KVIGDFSLERL
+623 KVIGDFSLEKL
-634 TAQTPINH
+634 TTQTPINH

-675 YYAEIDAFKLKRPAM
+675 YYAEIDASKLKRPAM

-712 TAFSEIKKALKDAQI
+712 TAFSRIKKALKDAQI

-738 FKESH
+738 FKES
-743 NTIALSVRCVIHSLE
+743 NNSIALSVRCVIHSLE

>member
-1 MKLSVNDLNVF
+1 MKLSINDLNVF

-58 AEKLSVCQVGVGK
+58 AEKLSVCQVD
-71 VLEKAPHKNA
+71 
-81 EKLSVCQVGVGK
+81 VGK
-93 EVLQIVCG
+93 EVLPIVCG

-131 GVESCGMI
+131 GVESHGMI
-139 CSSAELG
+139 CSSSELG

-167 KELNEYASFNTHV
+167 KELNEYAPFNTHV

-228 AGENI
+228 VGENI

-268 KNFIEFS
+268 NNFIEFS

-281 IMNAYSLNKTPMD
+281 IMNAYSLNTTPMD

-325 DLSEYLLLEASYT
+325 DLSECLLLEASYT

-384 KAAILESKQI
+384 KATILESKQT
-394 KHSLKDRTLTFQ
+394 KHVLKDRTLTFQ

-422 IQGILK
+422 IQSILK
-428 NLGFKVSVKEPNSN
+428 NLGFKVSVKEPNSK
-442 PQILEV
+442 PPILEV
-448 IAPNF
+448 VAPNF

-474 NLISKPLDCV
+474 NLVSKPLDCV

-525 QKLGFEVLEDP
+525 QKLGFEVLEDS

-544 TDLNTLRTSLV
+544 TELNTLRTSLV

-577 KGSVYNSKREEIQ
+577 KGSVYNAKREEVQ

-623 KVIGDFSLERL
+623 KVIGDFSLEKL

-642 PYQSAKIIQNHEII
+642 PYQSAKIIQNNEII

-675 YYAEIDAFKLKRPAM
+675 YYAEIDASKLKRHAM

-700 SVRDLTLIIDEN
+700 SVRDLTLIINEN
-712 TAFSEIKKALKDAQI
+712 TAFSGIKKALEDAQI

-743 NTIALSVRCVIHSLE
+743 NSIALSVRCVIHSLE
-758 KTLNDEEVNSA
+758 KTLNDEEVNSV
-769 VQKALEIL
+769 VQKVLEIL

>member
-12 VNTPKDIAKLCEDLS
+12 VNTPKDIAKLCENLS
-27 RLGLEVESCIPC
+27 RLGLEVESCTPC

-46 VGKVLEKAPHKN
+46 VGKVLEKTPHKN
-58 AEKLSVCQVGVGK
+58 AEKLSVCQVDI
-71 VLEKAPHKNA
+71 
-81 EKLSVCQVGVGK
+81 GK
-93 EVLQIVCG
+93 EVLPIVCG
-101 AKNVAPNQFVPVALN
+101 AKNVAKNQFVPVALK
-116 GALIGSTTIAKTELR
+116 GAIIGSTPIAKTELR
-131 GVESCGMI
+131 GVESHGMI
-139 CSSAELG
+139 CSSIELG

-167 KELNEYASFNTHV
+167 KELHEYAPFNTHV

-215 LNFTPK
+215 LNFTPTNN
-221 SDLITLS
+221 LITLHTD
-228 AGENI
+228 ENI
-233 ESHLAYYLIYNHSL
+233 ESYLAYYLIYNHSL

-268 KNFIEFS
+268 NNFIEFS
-275 THFSGV
+275 AHFSGV
-281 IMNAYSLNKTPMD
+281 MLNAYSLNKTPVD

-325 DLSEYLLLEASYT
+325 DLSECLLLEASYT
-338 DPISLSLKLHALK
+338 DPVSLSLKLHALR
-351 DKTLQKDNALIYRS
+351 DKTLQKDNTLVYRS

-384 KAAILESKQI
+384 KATILESKQT
-394 KHSLKDRTLTFQ
+394 KHSLKDRALKFQ

-415 LAVEKEK
+415 LVIEAEK

-428 NLGFKVSVKEPNSN
+428 NLGFKVSAKEPNSK

-448 IAPNF
+448 IVPNF

-474 NLISKPLDCV
+474 NLISKPLNCV
-484 SSKNSNPH
+484 SSKHSNPH

-544 TDLNTLRTSLV
+544 TELNTLRTSLV

-601 KESYPDAKG
+601 KESYPHAKG

-623 KVIGDFSLERL
+623 KVIGDFSLEKL
-634 TAQTPINH
+634 TTQTPINH
-642 PYQSAKIIQNHEII
+642 PYQSAKIIQNNEVI

-664 KVIQELDLFES
+664 KVIQKWDLFES
-675 YYAEIDAFKLKRPAM
+675 YYAEIDASKLKRPAM

-712 TAFSEIKKALKDAQI
+712 TAFSRIKKALKDAQI

-738 FKESH
+738 FKESD

-758 KTLNDEEVNSA
+758 KTLNDEEVNSV

>member
-1 MKLSVNDLNVF
+1 MKLSVNDLSVF
-12 VNTPKDIAKLCEDLS
+12 VDVPKDIAKLCEDLS
-27 RLGLEVESCIPC
+27 CLGLEVESCMLC
-39 IAPKNVV
+39 VAPKNVV
-46 VGKVLEKAPHKN
+46 
-58 AEKLSVCQVGVGK
+58 VGK

-139 CSSAELG
+139 CSSSELG

-167 KELNEYASFNTHV
+167 KGLNEYAPFNTHV

-221 SDLITLS
+221 SDLITLH
-228 AGENI
+228 ADKNI
-233 ESHLAYYLIYNHSL
+233 ESHLAYYLVCNHSL
-247 KTPLNI
+247 KTPLKV
-253 KLSLAHNNALSENDL
+253 KLSLAHNNALNENDL
-268 KNFIEFS
+268 NNFIEFS

-281 IMNAYSLNKTPMD
+281 VMNAYSLNTTPID

-325 DLSEYLLLEASYT
+325 DLSEHLLLEASYI

-351 DKTLQKDNALIYRS
+351 NKTLQKDNALIYRS

-371 NLSDGLNFLSAHL
+371 NLLDGLNFLSAHL
-384 KAAILESKQI
+384 KATVLESKQT
-394 KHSLKDRTLTFQ
+394 KHSLKDRTLKFK

-415 LAVEKEK
+415 LAVEAEK

-428 NLGFKVSVKEPNSN
+428 NLGFKVSAKVSNSK

-448 IAPNF
+448 VAPNF
-453 RHDIKTIQDIAEEI
+453 RHDIQTIQDIAEEI
-467 LRFVGID
+467 LRFIGID
-474 NLISKPLDCV
+474 HLISKPLDSV
-484 SSKNSNPH
+484 SNKNSNPH

-544 TDLNTLRTSLV
+544 TELNTLRTSLV

-590 KLGFLVSGLQK
+590 KLGFLASGLQK
-601 KESYPDAKG
+601 KESYPDSKG

-623 KVIGDFSLERL
+623 KVIGDFSLEKL

-642 PYQSAKIIQNHEII
+642 PYQSAKIIQNNEII

-675 YYAEIDAFKLKRPAM
+675 YYAEIDASKLKRPAM

-712 TAFSEIKKALKDAQI
+712 TAFSRIKKALEDAQI

-743 NTIALSVRCVIHSLE
+743 NSIALSVRCVIHSLE
-758 KTLNDEEVNSA
+758 KTLNDEEVNAA
-769 VQKALEIL
+769 VQKALEVL

>member
-1 MKLSVNDLNVF
+1 MKLSVNDLSTF
-12 VNTPKDIAKLCEDLS
+12 VDVPKDIAKLCEDLS

-58 AEKLSVCQVGVGK
+58 AEKLSVCQVDI
-71 VLEKAPHKNA
+71 
-81 EKLSVCQVGVGK
+81 GK

-167 KELNEYASFNTHV
+167 KELNEYAPFNTHV

-215 LNFTPK
+215 LSFTPK

-228 AGENI
+228 ADKNI
-233 ESHLAYYLIYNHSL
+233 ESHLAYYLVCNHSL
-247 KTPLNI
+247 KTPLNV

-268 KNFIEFS
+268 NNLLEFS
-275 THFSGV
+275 VHFSGV
-281 IMNAYSLNKTPMD
+281 IMNAYSLNKTPID

-338 DPISLSLKLHALK
+338 DPINLSLKLHALK

-365 ARGSNP
+365 TRGSNP

-384 KAAILESKQI
+384 KAAILESKQTQ
-394 KHSLKDRTLTFQ
+394 HSLKDRTLKFQ

-415 LAVEKEK
+415 LAVEEEK

-428 NLGFKVSVKEPNSN
+428 NLGFKVSAKVSNSKS
-442 PQILEV
+442 QILEV
-448 IAPNF
+448 VAPNF

-474 NLISKPLDCV
+474 HLISKPLDSV
-484 SSKNSNPH
+484 SNKKSNPH

-506 LACGFKEVIH
+506 LACGFKEVVH

-544 TDLNTLRTSLV
+544 TELNTLRTSLV

-577 KGSVYNSKREEIQ
+577 KGSVYNSKREEVQ

-623 KVIGDFSLERL
+623 KVIGDFSLEKL
-634 TAQTPINH
+634 TTQTPINH
-642 PYQSAKIIQNHEII
+642 PYQSAKIIQNNEII

-675 YYAEIDAFKLKRPAM
+675 YYAEIDASKLKRLAM

-712 TAFSEIKKALKDAQI
+712 TAFSRIKKALKDAQI

-743 NTIALSVRCVIHSLE
+743 NSIALSVRCVIHSLE

>member
-1 MKLSVNDLNVF
+1 MKLSVNDLSVF
-12 VNTPKDIAKLCEDLS
+12 VNTPKDIVKLCEDLS

-58 AEKLSVCQVGVGK
+58 AEKLSVCQVDI
-71 VLEKAPHKNA
+71 
-81 EKLSVCQVGVGK
+81 GK

-116 GALIGSTTIAKTELR
+116 GALIGSTTIAKTELM

-167 KELNEYASFNTHV
+167 KELNEYAPFNTHV

-196 GIAREISAFYH
+196 GIAREISAFYN

-215 LNFTPK
+215 LNFTPT
-221 SDLITLS
+221 SDSITLS
-228 AGENI
+228 VGENI
-233 ESHLAYYLIYNHSL
+233 ESHLAYYLVCNHSL
-247 KTPLNI
+247 KTPLNV

-268 KNFIEFS
+268 NNFIEFS

-281 IMNAYSLNKTPMD
+281 ILNAYSLNKTPMD

-325 DLSEYLLLEASYT
+325 DLSECLLLEASYI
-338 DPISLSLKLHALK
+338 DPISLSLELHALK

-384 KAAILESKQI
+384 KATILESKQT
-394 KHSLKDRTLTFQ
+394 KHSLKDRALKFQ

-415 LAVEKEK
+415 LAVEEEK
-422 IQGILK
+422 IQSILK
-428 NLGFKVSVKEPNSN
+428 NLGFKVSAKEPNSK

-448 IAPNF
+448 VAPNF

-474 NLISKPLDCV
+474 NLISKPLHCV
-484 SSKNSNPH
+484 SSKNSNSH

-544 TDLNTLRTSLV
+544 TELNTLRTSLV

-590 KLGFLVSGLQK
+590 KLGFLASGLQK
-601 KESYPDAKG
+601 KESYPDTKG

-623 KVIGDFSLERL
+623 KVIGDFSLEKL
-634 TAQTPINH
+634 TTQTPINH
-642 PYQSAKIIQNHEII
+642 PYQSAKIIQNNEII
-656 GVIAKIHP
+656 GTIAKIHP

-675 YYAEIDAFKLKRPAM
+675 YYAEIDASKLKRPAM

-712 TAFSEIKKALKDAQI
+712 TAFSRIKKALKDAQI

-738 FKESH
+738 FKESD

>member
-12 VNTPKDIAKLCEDLS
+12 VNTPKDIAKLCENLS

-39 IAPKNVV
+39 VAPKNVV

-58 AEKLSVCQVGVGK
+58 AEKLSVCQVD
-71 VLEKAPHKNA
+71 
-81 EKLSVCQVGVGK
+81 VGK
-93 EVLQIVCG
+93 EVLPIVCG
-101 AKNVAPNQFVPVALN
+101 AKNVAPNQFVPVALK
-116 GALIGSTTIAKTELR
+116 GAIIGSTTIAKTELR
-131 GVESCGMI
+131 GVESHGMI
-139 CSSAELG
+139 CSSSELG

-167 KELNEYASFNTHV
+167 KELNEYAPFNTHV

-196 GIAREISAFYH
+196 GVAREISAFYH

-221 SDLITLS
+221 SDWITLS

-233 ESHLAYYLIYNHSL
+233 ESHLAYYLVCNHSL

-253 KLSLAHNNALSENDL
+253 KLSLAHNNALSGNDL
-268 KNFIEFS
+268 NNFIEFS
-275 THFSGV
+275 AHFSGV

-313 RSTIAIKHQDQK
+313 RSTIAIKHQVQK
-325 DLSEYLLLEASYT
+325 DLSECLLLEASYI

-384 KAAILESKQI
+384 KATILESKQT
-394 KHSLKDRTLTFQ
+394 KHSLKDRTLKFQ

-415 LAVEKEK
+415 LTVEKEK

-428 NLGFKVSVKEPNSN
+428 SLGFKVSVKEPNSK

-448 IAPNF
+448 VAPNF

-474 NLISKPLDCV
+474 NLVSKPLNCV

-577 KGSVYNSKREEIQ
+577 KGSVYNAKREEVQ

-623 KVIGDFSLERL
+623 KVIGDFSLEKL

-642 PYQSAKIIQNHEII
+642 PYQSAKIIQNNEII

-675 YYAEIDAFKLKRPAM
+675 YYAEIDASKLKRPAM

-712 TAFSEIKKALKDAQI
+712 TAFSKIKKALKDAQI

-738 FKESH
+738 FKESD

>member
-1 MKLSVNDLNVF
+1 MKLIVNDLNVF

-58 AEKLSVCQVGVGK
+58 AEKLSVCQVD
-71 VLEKAPHKNA
+71 
-81 EKLSVCQVGVGK
+81 VGK
-93 EVLQIVCG
+93 EVLPIVCG

-116 GALIGSTTIAKTELR
+116 GALIGSTTIAKTDLR

-139 CSSAELG
+139 CSSIELG

-167 KELNEYASFNTHV
+167 KELNEYAPFNTHV

-228 AGENI
+228 VGENI
-233 ESHLAYYLIYNHSL
+233 ESHLAYYLICNHSL

-268 KNFIEFS
+268 NNFIEFS
-275 THFSGV
+275 AHFSGV
-281 IMNAYSLNKTPMD
+281 IMNAYSLNKTPID

-313 RSTIAIKHQDQK
+313 RSTIAIKHQVQK

-384 KAAILESKQI
+384 KAMILESKQT
-394 KHSLKDRTLTFQ
+394 KHSLKNHALTFQ

-428 NLGFKVSVKEPNSN
+428 NLGFKVSVKEPNSK
-442 PQILEV
+442 PPILEV
-448 IAPNF
+448 IVPNF

-474 NLISKPLDCV
+474 NLISKPLNCV

-544 TDLNTLRTSLV
+544 TELNTLRTSLV

-577 KGSVYNSKREEIQ
+577 KGSVYNSKREETQ
-590 KLGFLVSGLQK
+590 KLGFLASGLQK

-623 KVIGDFSLERL
+623 KVIGDFSLEKL
-634 TAQTPINH
+634 TTQTPINH
-642 PYQSAKIIQNHEII
+642 PYQSAKIIQNNEII

-664 KVIQELDLFES
+664 KIIQELDLFES
-675 YYAEIDAFKLKRPAM
+675 YYAEIDASKLKRPAM

-712 TAFSEIKKALKDAQI
+712 TAFSRIKKALKNAQI
-727 PNLSEILPLDI
+727 PNLSEILPLDV

-743 NTIALSVRCVIHSLE
+743 NSIALSVRCVIHSLE

>member
-1 MKLSVNDLNVF
+1 MKLSVNDLSVF

-27 RLGLEVESCIPC
+27 RLGLEVESCISC
-39 IAPKNVV
+39 VAPKNVV
-46 VGKVLEKAPHKN
+46 MGKVLEKAPHKN
-58 AEKLSVCQVGVGK
+58 AEKLSVCQVD
-71 VLEKAPHKNA
+71 
-81 EKLSVCQVGVGK
+81 VGK
-93 EVLQIVCG
+93 EVLPIVCG

-116 GALIGSTTIAKTELR
+116 GALIGSTTIAKTDLR
-131 GVESCGMI
+131 GVGSHGMI
-139 CSSAELG
+139 CSSSELG

-167 KELNEYASFNTHV
+167 KELNEYAPFNTHV

-233 ESHLAYYLIYNHSL
+233 ESHLAYYLVCNHSL
-247 KTPLNI
+247 KTPLNV

-268 KNFIEFS
+268 NNFIEFS
-275 THFSGV
+275 VHFSGV
-281 IMNAYSLNKTPMD
+281 IMNAYSLNKTPID

-313 RSTIAIKHQDQK
+313 RSTIAIKHQVQK
-325 DLSEYLLLEASYT
+325 DLSECLLLEASYI

-371 NLSDGLNFLSAHL
+371 NLSDGLNFLSTHL
-384 KAAILESKQI
+384 KATILESKQTE
-394 KHSLKDRTLTFQ
+394 HSLKDRTLTFQ

-422 IQGILK
+422 IQSILK
-428 NLGFKVSVKEPNSN
+428 SLGFKVSVKEPNSK

-448 IAPNF
+448 VAPNF
-453 RHDIKTIQDIAEEI
+453 RHDIKIIQDIAEEI

-474 NLISKPLDCV
+474 NLVSKPLNCV

-506 LACGFKEVIH
+506 LACGFKEVVH

-544 TDLNTLRTSLV
+544 TELNTLRTSLV

-590 KLGFLVSGLQK
+590 KLGFLASGLQK

-623 KVIGDFSLERL
+623 KVIGDFSLEKL

-675 YYAEIDAFKLKRPAM
+675 YYAEIDASKLKRPAM

-712 TAFSEIKKALKDAQI
+712 TAFSKIKKALKDAQI

-743 NTIALSVRCVIHSLE
+743 NSIALSVRCVIHSLE

>member
-1 MKLSVNDLNVF
+1 MKLSVNDLSVF
-12 VNTPKDIAKLCEDLS
+12 VDAPKDITKLCEDLS

-39 IAPKNVV
+39 VAPKNVV
-46 VGKVLEKAPHKN
+46 
-58 AEKLSVCQVGVGK
+58 VGK

-131 GVESCGMI
+131 GVESYGMI
-139 CSSAELG
+139 CSSNELG

-167 KELNEYASFNTHV
+167 KGLNEYAPFNTHV

-221 SDLITLS
+221 SDLITLC

-233 ESHLAYYLIYNHSL
+233 ESHLAYYLICNHSL
-247 KTPLNI
+247 KTPLNV

-268 KNFIEFS
+268 NNFIEFS
-275 THFSGV
+275 AHFSGV
-281 IMNAYSLNKTPMD
+281 VMNAYSLNATPID

-313 RSTIAIKHQDQK
+313 RSTIAIKHQDPK

-338 DPISLSLKLHALK
+338 DPVNLSLKLHALK

-371 NLSDGLNFLSAHL
+371 NLSDGLNFLSTHL
-384 KAAILESKQI
+384 KAAILESKQT
-394 KHSLKDRTLTFQ
+394 KHALKDRTLKFK

-415 LAVEKEK
+415 LAVEEGI

-428 NLGFKVSVKEPNSN
+428 NLGFKVSVKEPNSK

-448 IAPNF
+448 VVPNF
-453 RHDIKTIQDIAEEI
+453 RHDIQTIQDIAEEI

-474 NLISKPLDCV
+474 NLVSKPLNCI
-484 SSKNSNPH
+484 SNKNSNPH

-544 TDLNTLRTSLV
+544 TELNTLRTSLV

-590 KLGFLVSGLQK
+590 KLGFLASGLQK

-623 KVIGDFSLERL
+623 KVIGDFSLEKL
-634 TAQTPINH
+634 TTQTPINH
-642 PYQSAKIIQNHEII
+642 PYQSAKIIQNHKII

-690 LLKPFSIYPS
+690 LLKPFSVYPS
-700 SVRDLTLIIDEN
+700 SVRDLTLIIDKN
-712 TAFSEIKKALKDAQI
+712 TAFNKIKKALKDAQI

-738 FKESH
+738 FKESN